1 MTLIKPPAII
11 HNATSIKQLETLT
24 YRGIPVIMM
33 PDLPSSLI
41 RIVYIPYSYDG
52 EEGSYSIKSTSIF
65 FFPNEITAQYVEN
78 EVRVNVEHSIN
89 QAISDGTIMAFDQLE
104 PDYEFLDHLFFKDLK
119 RMYSYITQKN
129 EEYLSNT

>member
-33 PDLPSSLI
+33 PDLPSNLI

-52 EEGSYSIKSTSIF
+52 EEGSYSIKSTSIKLG
-65 FFPNEITAQYVEN
+65 PEITAQYVEN

-119 RMYSYITQKN
+119 RMYSYIAQKN
-129 EEYLSNT
+129 EEHLINT